1 MNLNLPLA
9 DKAATALIGTIKR
22 VVLDVIEGDR
32 MVVAYDLGDGETAYR
47 LESRHEVDE
56 LRKQAA
62 KDKLSAMAAER
73 KLPPVPCERCGGI
86 NSHTP
91 RCRTHPAPLTR
102 GEGPAF
108 A

>member
-32 MVVAYDLGDGETAYR
+32 VVVAYDLGDGETAYR
-47 LESRHEVDE
+47 LERKNEVDE
-56 LRKQAA
+56 LRRKAA
-62 KDKLSAMAAER
+62 KDKLNAMSAER
-73 KLPPVPCERCGGI
+73 YHSIKVDVVER
-86 NSHTP
+86 
-91 RCRTHPAPLTR
+91 RDRPAPLTR

>member
-32 MVVAYDLGDGETAYR
+32 VVVAYDLGDGETAYR
-47 LESRHEVDE
+47 LENKNEVDE
-56 LRKQAA
+56 LRRKAA
-62 KDKLSAMAAER
+62 KDKLNAMAAER
-73 KLPPVPCERCGGI
+73 YETIKVDVVER
-86 NSHTP
+86 
-91 RCRTHPAPLTR
+91 RVRPAPLTR